1 MPTRAPGRSFS
12 TATTLLLVAVAC
24 AAVAW
29 LVDGW
34 YARLLLDRERATV
47 QAAAANLGRAIER
60 EHSQRV
66 ALLTGLR
73 AFARS
78 YRGDRALL
86 DRDFPVFAAGLIS
99 GLDGVRALQLV
110 HQRRIAATWP
120 LVGNEAAL
128 GYDLSEHPDPRV
140 RRDVARALEAQGV
153 VITGPVALVQGGTGL
168 LARLAV
174 GGEPGSYP
182 DQIAV
187 IVDVPSLLA
196 DAGLADAERG
206 ASFSLR
212 DDAGGLVLGTTEP
225 LVDPI
230 YTAIELEDGNW
241 QLASVPEGGWGVT
254 TQRER
259 RLLRVSAALIAL
271 LLVGIAGLSSGRQ
284 ARLVRA
290 VDERTL
296 ALRHTNAE
304 LGREVEERRAAERAL
319 RDRADE
325 LRVALHAGQ
334 MGLWAWDFGT
344 GRIRWSDEAA
354 RLYGV
359 TGAPPAT
366 YEAYLDLLDAED
378 RTALHEA
385 VQATLAHGATLQV
398 QHRVRSADADDRL
411 LYATGELEVDE
422 GGRPERL
429 LGIVMDVTSR
439 VQLEQQLRQAQ
450 KMDAVGTLAGG
461 IAHDFNNLLTAIL
474 GFARLAQESLMPLA
488 APGRDGI
495 TAADGG
501 GATARER
508 VEPRVQQQLL
518 GVSDDLSELIRAGDR
533 AALLTT
539 QLLAF
544 SRQQIVRPVVLDTN
558 AVVEELQRMLG
569 RLLDERIALALQLAP
584 EPLWV
589 RGDPG
594 QLSQVVLN
602 LVVNAR
608 DAMPNGGRIVV
619 ATRRLEAIDDE
630 ERRLA
635 SGDRPSRLGS
645 GAWVELRVED
655 DGVGIPEE
663 IRDRIFDPFFTTK
676 PRGKGTG
683 LGLSTAYGIVTQAGG
698 HIVVESAEGQ
708 GTVMR
713 VFLPSVPGTVGM
725 RTPASGS
732 AAVRAGSET
741 ILVVEDEPGVRR
753 LVAEILERA
762 GYAVRT
768 AVHGREAL
776 QLLDEEEARIAMAEA
791 TSDATAAG
799 RIALVISDV
808 VMPELGGIELSAALE
823 ARRPGLPVLLMS
835 GYPASQAGVPSPD
848 VPLLSKPF
856 TPGDLLVH
864 VRALLDPGASPL
876 PRVGGP
882 S

>member
-1 MPTRAPGRSFS
+1 
-12 TATTLLLVAVAC
+12 VAVAC
-24 AAVAW
+24 AVIAW
-29 LVDGW
+29 LVDGG

-47 QAAAANLGRAIER
+47 QAAAADLARAIER

-66 ALLTGLR
+66 SLLTGLR

-78 YRGDRALL
+78 YRGDRAQLE
-86 DRDFPVFAAGLIS
+86 RDFPVFAAGLLS

-110 HQRRIAATWP
+110 HAGRIAAIWP
-120 LVGNEAAL
+120 MAGNEAAL
-128 GYDLSEHPDPRV
+128 GLDLATHPDPRV
-140 RRDVARALEAQGV
+140 VVDVRRALAEQDV
-153 VITGPVALVQGGTGL
+153 VVTGPLDLVQGGRGL
-168 LARLAV
+168 AARLAV

-182 DQIAV
+182 DQVAV
-187 IVDVPSLLA
+187 IVDVPNLLA
-196 DAGLADAERG
+196 DAGLGDAER
-206 ASFSLR
+206 ALAFALR
-212 DDAGGLVLGTTEP
+212 DDAGGFVAGASSP
-225 LVDPI
+225 LPDPV
-230 YTAIELEDGNW
+230 YTVIALEDGSW
-241 QLASVPEGGWGVT
+241 QLAAVPDGGWGAS

-259 RLLRVSAALIAL
+259 RLLRVSAAVIAVL
-271 LLVGIAGLSSGRQ
+271 LLGIAGLSSGRQ

-296 ALRHTNAE
+296 ALRDSNAE
-304 LGREVEERRAAERAL
+304 LGHEVEERRAAERAL
-319 RDRADE
+319 RERADE
-325 LRVALHAGQ
+325 LRVALRAGQ

-359 TGAPPAT
+359 SGAPPTT

-385 VQATLAHGATLQV
+385 VQATLSHGATMQL
-398 QHRVRSADADDRL
+398 QHRVRGTDAGDRW

-422 GGRPERL
+422 AGRPVRL
-429 LGIVMDVTSR
+429 LGIVMDVTGR

-450 KMDAVGTLAGG
+450 KMDAIGTLAGG

-474 GFARLAQESLMPLA
+474 GFARLAQESLLPLA
-488 APGRDGI
+488 APRRDGL
-495 TAADGG
+495 AGPDA
-501 GATARER
+501 GAGAPRER
-508 VEPRVQQQLL
+508 VEPRVQQLLL

-544 SRQQIVRPVVLDTN
+544 SRQQIVRPVVLDANT
-558 AVVEELQRMLG
+558 VVDELQRMLG
-569 RLLDERIALALQLAP
+569 RLLDERIALELRLTR

-589 RGDPG
+589 RGDAG

-608 DAMPNGGRIVV
+608 DALPNGGRIVV
-619 ATRRLEAIDDE
+619 ATRRLEAIDDDG
-630 ERRLA
+630 RRAAL
-635 SGDRPSRLGS
+635 GDRPAVLDG

-713 VFLPSVPGTVGM
+713 VFLPSVPGTGGA
-725 RTPASGS
+725 RTPASGA
-732 AAVRAGSET
+732 AAVRTGHES

-776 QLLDEEEARIAMAEA
+776 QRLDEEEAVVAASE
-791 TSDATAAG
+791 AAG
-799 RIALVISDV
+799 DAAGARRIALVISDV
-808 VMPELGGIELSAALE
+808 VMPELGGIELSAELE

-848 VPLLSKPF
+848 VPLLTKPF
-856 TPGDLLVH
+856 TPGDLLLH
-864 VRALLDPGASPL
+864 VRTLLEAGASPL